1 MEFIIA
7 LLLGFGASFGAVLMP
22 GMLNMSVVN
31 CSLEED
37 RWAGVRYAGGIT
49 LIMTLQ
55 AGIAIVGANYL
66 RDNPDIIDL
75 LSWWAVPVLTLLA
88 AFFFFRWYRESQ
100 SDKSVEEQREDHS
113 VDRPFSSGISVALL
127 NFIAIPYYFAIG
139 SWLMSDGVLST
150 AVVAKCLFVIG
161 TATGSMAILSGYAF
175 GARWVD
181 QHAHYITHHFH
192 LLVGSLFVLLAG
204 IQAYRIWG

>member
-1 MEFIIA
+1 
-7 LLLGFGASFGAVLMP
+7 MP

-37 RWAGVRYAGGIT
+37 KWAAVRYAAGIT
-49 LIMTLQ
+49 VVMTAQ

-66 RDNPDIIDL
+66 RDNPDIIEI
-75 LSWWAVPVLTLLA
+75 LSWWAVPVLVLLA
-88 AFFFFRWYRESQ
+88 LFFFFRWYREHQ
-100 SDKSVEEQREDHS
+100 SDKSVEEQREENS

-139 SWLMSDGVLST
+139 SWLMSDGVLTT
-150 AVVAKCLFVIG
+150 AVVGKLLFVLG
-161 TATGSMAILSGYAF
+161 TGTGSMVILSGYAF

-181 QHAHYITHHFH
+181 EHAHYITHHFH
-192 LLVGSLFVLLAG
+192 LLVGGLFVLLAG
-204 IQAYRIWG
+204 IQAFRLWG